1 MNAAYGM
8 LPALDC
14 HILFPCCCVS
24 PASCRFVCKLS
35 KCPVLHGPWRLLPLA
50 PSQQGLPDSV
60 PMPHAGPRCP
70 PLACQTCRAS
80 RCTHMPIHSTA
91 SCAWLGASTISLPAP
106 QPPTL
111 DDACSEV
118 RGEVSHID
126 YKGTDNLCLIS
137 SAP

>member
-1 MNAAYGM
+1 MPLTACCLPWIVTFCFLAA
-8 LPALDC
+8 
-14 HILFPCCCVS
+14 VS
-24 PASCRFVCKLS
+24 
-35 KCPVLHGPWRLLPLA
+35 VLHPAGLFANSANALCFMGPGGCFLWPRHSRGCWTLC
-50 PSQQGLPDSV
+50 QR
-60 PMPHAGPRCP
+60 PHAGPRCL

-91 SCAWLGASTISLPAP
+91 SCAWPGASTISLPAP

-126 YKGTDNLCLIS
+126 YKGTDNLRLIS
-137 SAP
+137 SAS